1 MTPGEIR
8 RLYFIVRTFLSYGL
22 DELIPR
28 MRITLPLRI
37 WRRTLFWMPNRHKD
51 QVLGE
56 RLRLALQELGPV
68 WIKFGQMLSTRRDLF
83 PPQIADELA
92 MLQDRVAPFDG
103 VRAKKQIE
111 EAMGN
116 IPVETWFD
124 DFDIQPLASAS
135 IAQVHTAR
143 LKPLVTAGIEN
154 VLNAFLYRAPALKAA
169 RQRLNG
175 KVLRIVLKEFSTP
188 LVLVFS
194 ERQLDVLGEWEGEAD
209 CSVITH
215 MSVLPKL
222 RDRQQLTALIR
233 SGELEVEGD
242 IQVVQNFV
250 ALSDLAEFDPAELLA
265 PFIGDI
271 AAEGIG
277 KAIHGGTAFLRK
289 NLQRQQRYAAEVIT
303 EEWRMAP
310 GPLEVAWFAEETA
323 AVERAVDALTKRLEK
338 LEGK

>member
-1 MTPGEIR
+1 
-8 RLYFIVRTFLSYGL
+8 V
-22 DELIPR
+22 
-28 MRITLPLRI
+28 
-37 WRRTLFWMPNRHKD
+37 
-51 QVLGE
+51 
-56 RLRLALQELGPV
+56 
-68 WIKFGQMLSTRRDLF
+68 
-83 PPQIADELA
+83 
-92 MLQDRVAPFDG
+92 PF
-103 VRAKKQIE
+103 
-111 EAMGN
+111 
-116 IPVETWFD
+116 
-124 DFDIQPLASAS
+124 
-135 IAQVHTAR
+135 
-143 LKPLVTAGIEN
+143 KPLVTAGIEN

-277 KAIHGGTAFLRK
+277 KAFMVARLSAQKPAAPAALCGRSADRRVAHG
-289 NLQRQQRYAAEVIT
+289 
-303 EEWRMAP
+303 P